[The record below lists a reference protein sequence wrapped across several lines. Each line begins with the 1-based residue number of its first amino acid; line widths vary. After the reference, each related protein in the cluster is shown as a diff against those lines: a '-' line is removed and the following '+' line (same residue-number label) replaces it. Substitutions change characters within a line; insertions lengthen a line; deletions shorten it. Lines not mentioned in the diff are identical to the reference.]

1 MIDKVTLEL
10 IAGNG
15 GNGHVGWR
23 REKYEPKGGPHGG
36 DGGDGG
42 NIYLVSDSSLRSLID
57 YKFKKK
63 FKAESG
69 GNGMNNLKKGK
80 DGEDLYLKVPVGTV
94 VKQVGQ
100 DGILHDFKEDNETFL
115 LLKGGRGGR
124 GNWHFRSSTRQA
136 PTFAEPGQKGQLAD
150 IILEVKILAD
160 CGLVGFPNV
169 GKSSILSILSDAK
182 PKIANYHFT
191 TLEVNPGIVYIDE
204 GKSFCLADIPGIIE
218 GASEGVGLGF
228 DFLRHVERVKVLAH
242 VIDISGSE
250 DRDPVEDYFKLREE
264 MDNFNKLLTQKDEIV
279 VLNKSDLLSEDE
291 LKEKVDRFKRET
303 NKEVI
308 VISCATVTN
317 MNELKYKLYD
327 LLENAEVVDLKEKI
341 VPLHQEIEEIK
352 VEKVDNI
359 FYVTGDKVRYYFY
372 GTDFNEPDSIRR
384 FENFLERDG
393 INQKLL
399 ELGIQ
404 DGDTVDIFGY
414 QMTHFN

>member
-100 DGILHDFKEDNETFL
+100 DGILHDFKEDKETFL

-393 INQKLL
+393 INQKLV